1 MNAHQRTMP
10 PLPLQNSVVVVE
22 SETESESEIES
33 QPDRSFYVEDQ
44 NQLGLP
50 EYQFGVYCSSSPRVN
65 ADDINNDDSN
75 NKSKFFFKNW
85 FAKIDLPFS
94 KTANVNERNDANE
107 GNDPRATNTEIL
119 LSVGDKVRKLAKFCH
134 YSSDL

>member
-1 MNAHQRTMP
+1 MP

-50 EYQFGVYCSSSPRVN
+50 EYQFGIYCSSPPWVN

-75 NKSKFFFKNW
+75 NKSKFFSR
-85 FAKIDLPFS
+85 IGLQ
-94 KTANVNERNDANE
+94 
-107 GNDPRATNTEIL
+107 
-119 LSVGDKVRKLAKFCH
+119 KLTYRFPKQPT
-134 YSSDL
+134 